1 MNFIGIDP
9 GKKGCVCSISEG
21 GIISFAQFSEH
32 EYVKFIALNRDA
44 FAVVERVHS
53 SPQMGVTSAFSFG
66 ENFGFIRGILT
77 SYRVP
82 YELVLPQKW
91 KKHFGVTADKNTSIE
106 CAHRLFP
113 EVSLYPSEICRKE
126 SDGMAESLLIAEY
139 ARRIYNRKYP
149 MEVV

>member
-91 KKHFGVTADKNTSIE
+91 KKHFGVTADKNTSIG

-113 EVSLYPSEICRKE
+113 EVSLYPSERCRKE

-149 MEVV
+149 MEGV

>member
-44 FAVVERVHS
+44 FAMVERVHS

-106 CAHRLFP
+106 CAHRLCP
-113 EVSLYPSEICRKE
+113 EVSLYPSERCRKE

-139 ARRIYNRKYP
+139 ARRMYNRKYP